1 MPGVDALL
9 GLFWIGGPEGREGL
23 LHDFFGADGRRTQ
36 MSGVDLTTPVGK
48 AAGLV
53 SSPGTEGES
62 LVHCNVALVTI
73 GEGEGHGSFEGG
85 VLVDP
90 EFVLAEHL
98 VGHGSETPFP
108 AKHHSMSIKTA
119 ARWFL
124 HLLKELLDLAEL
136 FHPARILLLK
146 IHHFRKKLPAGKR
159 GGREGDGG
167 GLDGEPRGLDPFT
180 GLDSLEGGFSKA
192 MSRFLGF
199 LMSGTQGKA
208 VDIAAATLAKDGDDL
223 LAEDFPD
230 SFSGGPGEVRT
241 GELAGV
247 RNNYRVGGMFKE
259 NGEGFTGPGAVSD
272 KDVDPRNGRTL
283 AVDPHEDV
291 SVVGI
296 YEAPVEADL
305 DARPASPKGDWFRL
319 FPGLRHNCDDG
330 IKGLVV
336 PAGAFIVGHRGP
348 AAGSEGG

>member
-1 MPGVDALL
+1 
-9 GLFWIGGPEGREGL
+9 
-23 LHDFFGADGRRTQ
+23 

-73 GEGEGHGSFEGG
+73 GEGEGHGSSEGG
-85 VLVDP
+85 VFVDP

-98 VGHGSETPFP
+98 VGHGGETPFP

-119 ARWFL
+119 TRWFFS
-124 HLLKELLDLAEL
+124 LLKEFLDLKEL

-146 IHHFRKKLPAGKR
+146 VHHFRKKLPVGEGC
-159 GGREGDGG
+159 GGQGDGG
-167 GLDGEPRGLDPFT
+167 GSDGEPRGLDPFT
-180 GLDSLEGGFSKA
+180 GLDGLEGGVSKA
-192 MSRFLGF
+192 MARFLGL
-199 LMSGTQGKA
+199 LMSGAQGKA
-208 VDIAAATLAKDGDDL
+208 VDVATTTLAKDGDDL
-223 LAEDFPD
+223 LAKDFPD
-230 SFSGGPGEVRT
+230 SFSGGPREVRT

-259 NGEGFTGPGAVSD
+259 NGEGFAGPGAVSD

-283 AVDPHEDV
+283 AVDSHENV

-296 YEAPVEADL
+296 DEAPVESDL
-305 DARPASPKGDWFRL
+305 DSRPASPEGDRFGF
-319 FPGLRHNCDDG
+319 FPGLRHNCDDC
-330 IKGLVV
+330 IKGPVV
-336 PAGAFIVGHRGP
+336 PAGALIVGYRGLS
-348 AAGSEGG
+348 AGSKGG